1 MDSNFCISRR
11 KLLKS
16 TCGFVGAAALASIG
30 VSRSAFAVG
39 GATQEEQPEFKV
51 HAGMPKPIDKG
62 APQVGDVFVFGG
74 GPHKDDVVSMEA
86 LVIDAPPVSVQ
97 AKDPASGTVRE
108 SDHSTILLYRVLA
121 EKVPPEMKDYA
132 PQGVLAYS
140 AVCTHLG
147 CLVSDWVEDTKLLVC
162 PCHEAKFDPMQE
174 GKVISGPAPRPL
186 PILPLKVENGKLIVA
201 DVFTGTVG
209 PKKS

>member
-1 MDSNFCISRR
+1 MDSNNCISRR

-16 TCGFVGAAALASIG
+16 TCGFVGAAALVSIG

-39 GATQEEQPEFKV
+39 GATQQENPEYKV

-62 APQVGDVFVFGG
+62 APQVGDMFVFGD
-74 GPHKDDVVSMEA
+74 GPRKGDVVSIEA
-86 LVIDAPPVSVQ
+86 LVIDTPPVTVQ
-97 AKDPASGTVRE
+97 AKDPASGTVRD
-108 SDHSTILLYRVLA
+108 SDHSTVLLFRVLP
-121 EKVPPEMKDYA
+121 EKVPPDMKDYA

-147 CLVSDWVEDTKLLVC
+147 CIVSDWAKEEKLFVC

-174 GKVISGPAPRPL
+174 GKVISGPGPRPL
-186 PILPLKVENGKLIVA
+186 PILPLKIEDGKLVVA
-201 DVFTGTVG
+201 DVFTGPVG